1 MPLNRRQF
9 LLLGGAVGGLGLSV
23 VAQRW
28 AAGQSSEARSSEAR
42 SSEARSSINL
52 NEYSSPSSQLSASAT
67 PSPALA
73 DAAIADS
80 INPPRGDVRIVV
92 ISDLNSQYGS
102 TDYEV
107 EVDNAIARIPSWQ
120 PDLVLCGGDMV
131 AGQQPSLTRSQI
143 EAMWAAFDRH
153 VSTPLRLA
161 KIPYG
166 FTLGNHDASSAQS
179 INGGLLF
186 GTERDLA
193 NAYWNQPQ
201 HDPGLSFV
209 DRAKF
214 PFYYTFQQK
223 DVFFLVWDASSAQIP
238 ADQLAWAEQS
248 LSSPAAKAARL
259 RIVVGHLP
267 LYGITVGRDDPGEY
281 LENAEGLRS
290 LLERYQVH
298 TYVSGHDHAY
308 YPGHKGQLELL
319 HCGILGS
326 GVRPLLNSD
335 LPPRKTLTIVDIDS
349 KAAQTRYTTLDASTM
364 KLVNQQELPK
374 LIASP
379 SGKVLRRDL
388 AWEDLTPAEQ
398 AIEYVPRG

>member
-9 LLLGGAVGGLGLSV
+9 LLLGGAFGGVGLSV

-28 AAGQSSEARSSEAR
+28 AAGQSALT
-42 SSEARSSINL
+42 EARSSIDL
-52 NEYSSPSSQLSASAT
+52 NEYSSPASQNPVAA
-67 PSPALA
+67 PSPSAVPEITDPL
-73 DAAIADS
+73 
-80 INPPRGDVRIVV
+80 NPPRGDVRIVV

-131 AGQQPSLTRSQI
+131 AGQQPSLTRSEI
-143 EAMWAAFDRH
+143 EAMWAAFDQH
-153 VSTPLRLA
+153 VSAPLRTA

-166 FTLGNHDASSAQS
+166 FTLGNHDASSAQA

-186 GTERDLA
+186 GAERDLA
-193 NAYWNQPQ
+193 NDYWNQPQ
-201 HDPGLSFV
+201 HDPGLNFV

-223 DVFFLVWDASSAQIP
+223 DIFFLIWDASSAQIP

-248 LSSPAAKAARL
+248 LSSPAAKAAKL

-267 LYGITVGRDDPGEY
+267 LYGITVGRADPGEY

-290 LLERYQVH
+290 LLERHQVH

-326 GVRPLLNSD
+326 GVRPLLNGD

-349 KAAQTRYTTLDASTM
+349 ASAHTRYTTFDASTM
-364 KLVNQQELPK
+364 ERVNQQELPK

-379 SGKVLRRDL
+379 GGKVLRRDL

-398 AIEYVPRG
+398 AVDYVPRG